1 MPATKNR
8 PTGPEPPP
16 AVQHL
21 LVRYAKRGRMR
32 FASIRDVQ
40 RAFERAVRQ
49 AGLPIAHSAGFSP
62 HPKISYASGTQTG
75 VASEAEYLSLG
86 LTATVD
92 PAGMRSVLDRAL
104 PDGIDVIEVAED
116 SGGSLNSRLMVS
128 EWLVKLPGIAP
139 DAAETAARAF
149 LAAAEVPVERL
160 TNKGTRHF
168 DARAAVLTLEV
179 TPRAGTIDHHECA
192 TIRMVVRHTEPAVR
206 PEDVLNGMLPGGAA
220 SVKPAAAVTRVAQG
234 ILGPE
239 DRATA
244 VIAPTPAK
252 VNVP

>member
-1 MPATKNR
+1 MPAPKSR

-16 AVQHL
+16 AVQQL

-62 HPKISYASGTQTG
+62 HPKISYASGTPTG
-75 VASEAEYLSLG
+75 VSSEAEYLTLA
-86 LTATVD
+86 LTAVTD
-92 PAGMRSVLDRAL
+92 PAGLRSVLDTAL
-104 PDGIDVIEVAED
+104 PDGIDVIEVVED
-116 SGGSLNSRLMVS
+116 FGGSLNGRLMVS
-128 EWLVKLPGIAP
+128 EWLVELPGVAP
-139 DAAETAARAF
+139 DAAEAAARTV
-149 LAAAEVPVERL
+149 LAASEVPVERL
-160 TNKGTRHF
+160 TNKGIRRF
-168 DARAAVLTLEV
+168 DARAAVLTLDV
-179 TPRAGTIDHHECA
+179 SPRAGTTDHHECA

-220 SVKPAAAVTRVAQG
+220 AVKPAAAVTRVAQG

-239 DRATA
+239 AGDRE
-244 VIAPTPAK
+244 VVAPSPAK

>member
-1 MPATKNR
+1 MPAPRNR
-8 PTGPEPPP
+8 PTGPEPAP

-49 AGLPIAHSAGFSP
+49 ARLPIAHSAGFSP

-75 VASEAEYLSLG
+75 VASEAEYLTLA
-86 LTATVD
+86 LTAPVD
-92 PAGMRSVLDRAL
+92 SAGMRSVLDRAL

-116 SGGSLNSRLMVS
+116 SGGSLNGRLTVS
-128 EWLVKLPGIAP
+128 EWLVELPGVAP
-139 DAAETAARAF
+139 DVAASAARAF

-160 TNKGTRHF
+160 TSKGVRRF
-168 DARAAVLTLEV
+168 DARAAVLTLEAG
-179 TPRAGTIDHHECA
+179 PRAGANDHHECA
-192 TIRMVVRHTEPAVR
+192 TIRLVVRHTEPAVR

-220 SVKPAAAVTRVAQG
+220 AVQPAPAVTRLAQG
-234 ILGPE
+234 ILGPDAE
-239 DRATA
+239 
-244 VIAPTPAK
+244 VVAPTPAK